1 MQLREVMKENEK
13 SVLSI
18 YNSLSRE
25 KEEFK
30 PLNPPFVGLYV
41 CGPTVY
47 GDPHLG
53 HARSAVCFDVIYRY
67 LKKSG
72 YKVRYVRNI
81 TDVGHMEFEI
91 SESGE
96 DKILKKARLE
106 EVEPMEIVQRYTI
119 SYHHGMD
126 ALNCL
131 RPSIEP
137 TASGHIIEQINLVKK
152 ILKNGYAY
160 EVNGNIYFD
169 LEKFRKDESY
179 GDLSGKILED
189 LQSGSRDT
197 SGMEEKKSPH
207 DFALWKRAND
217 THIMRW
223 DSPWGEGFPGWHLE
237 CTAMS
242 TKYLGEQFDI
252 HGGGLD
258 LQFPHHEAEIAQN
271 IGAYGH
277 GPVTYWVH
285 NNMITIDGAKMSK
298 SAGNFINLED
308 LFSGN
313 HEKLEKGYSP
323 MVARFLM
330 LQSHYRSKIDF
341 SNDALEAAEKGYNRL
356 MSAMNLLG
364 KLDPPTGTEPS
375 DKDLD
380 REIAGACEKCHH
392 TMNDDFNTAQ
402 TLAAVFELVA
412 KINAF
417 HNHQSDIHS
426 ISSETFRLMFDTM
439 ESFVFDVLG
448 LKQLESEKK
457 ELTEELIKLL
467 VDIRLEAKG
476 KRDFDTSD
484 KIRDDLQ
491 EIGVKLKDDKSGT
504 TFEIDH

>member
-1 MQLREVMKENEK
+1 MKDSEK

-25 KEEFK
+25 KEKFK
-30 PLNPPFVGLYV
+30 PINPPFVGFYV

-53 HARSAVCFDVIYRY
+53 HARSAVSFDVIYRY
-67 LKKSG
+67 LKTSG

-81 TDVGHMEFEI
+81 TDVGHMEFEL

-119 SYHHGMD
+119 SYHKGMD

-131 RPSIEP
+131 RPDIEP
-137 TASGHIIEQINLVKK
+137 TASGHIIEQIKLVKK
-152 ILKNGYAY
+152 ILDNGFAY

-169 LEKFRKDESY
+169 LEKFRETETY
-179 GDLSGKILED
+179 GELSGKVLED

-197 SGMEEKKSPH
+197 AGMDEKKSPH
-207 DFALWKRAND
+207 DFALWKRATD
-217 THIMRW
+217 SHIMRW
-223 DSPWGEGFPGWHLE
+223 DSPWGEGYPGWHLE

-258 LQFPHHEAEIAQN
+258 LQFPHHEAEIAQCK
-271 IGAYGH
+271 GAYGH
-277 GPVTYWVH
+277 GPVKYWVH

-313 HEKLEKGYSP
+313 HEKLEKGYHP
-323 MVARFLM
+323 MVVRFLM

-341 SNDALEAAEKGYNRL
+341 SNDALEAAEKGYSRL
-356 MSAMNLLG
+356 MSAMSLLEKLNAPSEIEAADK
-364 KLDPPTGTEPS
+364 KLD
-375 DKDLD
+375 D
-380 REIAGACEKCHH
+380 EISAACERCHQ

-402 TLAAVFELVA
+402 TLAAVFELIA
-412 KINAF
+412 KVNAF
-417 HNHQSDIHS
+417 YNQQIDINT
-426 ISSETFRLMFDTM
+426 ISSDTFQKMRESLETF
-439 ESFVFDVLG
+439 VYDVLG
-448 LKQLESEKK
+448 LIQVEKDDK
-457 ELTEELIKLL
+457 GLTEELINLL
-467 VDIRLEAKG
+467 VEIRLDAKG
-476 KRDFDTSD
+476 KRDFETSD

-491 EIGVKLKDDKSGT
+491 AIGVKLKDDKSGT